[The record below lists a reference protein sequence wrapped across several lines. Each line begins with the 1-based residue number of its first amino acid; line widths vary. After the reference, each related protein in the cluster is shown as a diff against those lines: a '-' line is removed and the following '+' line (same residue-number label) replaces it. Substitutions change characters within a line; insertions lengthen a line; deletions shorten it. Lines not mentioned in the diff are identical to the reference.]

1 MSGPS
6 WRRTSFDFAAAP
18 RSCSRSNVP
27 TLGISRSMMNL
38 RNAIALLL
46 FWGMCCPR
54 KGSLSLAEI
63 RESARWPPGKI
74 TTKALS
80 RSERGS
86 AQHSHTSCGFESLAW
101 GRSPRADFS
110 AAMATLQSDRSREL
124 RLQHREQFLDVVV
137 RVPHMRG
144 HAHGPTAHGD
154 VDVGRGKALRQIGRH
169 AAAEA
174 QSEIMARAAVS
185 RHAGDAEL
193 GARPLGNGARAQ
205 PQRLKDAWHRPFR
218 DQLERGFGHRHQRKV
233 AALPD
238 VETPRARLKVMA
250 VVDQAC

>member
-1 MSGPS
+1 M
-6 WRRTSFDFAAAP
+6 AA
-18 RSCSRSNVP
+18 RQD
-27 TLGISRSMMNL
+27 
-38 RNAIALLL
+38 
-46 FWGMCCPR
+46 
-54 KGSLSLAEI
+54 
-63 RESARWPPGKI
+63 

-101 GRSPRADFS
+101 GRSPRADS
-110 AAMATLQSDRSREL
+110 ASAMATLQSESREL
-124 RLQHREQFLDVVV
+124 RLQHREQFLDVLV

-174 QSEIMARAAVS
+174 QSEIVTRTAVG

-193 GARPLGNGARAQ
+193 GARPLSNGVRAP

-250 VVDQAC
+250 VVDQASEILGLLARNPIVLDGTTALPARRNVEKSKTVRTEQPFVAGDADKIRVDAFHVEWQRAE